1 MRSDEKNEIKPWL
14 EEEWCIPKADAEFV
28 AKMEDVLGVYE
39 RPYDPVAT
47 LVCVCVYQGIFSGR
61 SVPAFPAF

>member
-1 MRSDEKNEIKPWL
+1 MKPWL

-39 RPYDPVAT
+39 RPYDPTAPVVCIDEMNRQ
-47 LVCVCVYQGIFSGR
+47 LVQETRIPCE
-61 SVPAFPAF
+61 P